1 MNQIDPRRSSVGR
14 PVSAITAIGVCAALW
29 TACGEA
35 EAEGGGPGG
44 FGDGMPPMPVDVA
57 TAVQDTAIDEITAT
71 GEIEAIQSI
80 ELRPEVD
87 GRIVEI
93 YVREG
98 VEVSRGR
105 PLFKV
110 DDAELTAQVARLEAE
125 RDLAAQAL
133 ARTHA
138 LLENDAASQAELEEA
153 EARARSSQA
162 NLDLTQVRLD
172 RTVVRAPFAGVV
184 GERLVSLG
192 DYVTS
197 ATRLVTLQTV
207 NPQRAAFDVPER
219 YAERLAVGQE
229 VTFRVAAV
237 SGRTFTGEVDF
248 VDPRVRLPARTI
260 MVKAVVMNRDR
271 VLRAGM
277 FIEARLATEVRPEAV
292 MIPEDAIL
300 PLETGFF
307 VWVVTPEGQATRR
320 PVEIGIR
327 TPGRVEILSGVEIGE
342 QVVTGGLER
351 LFEGGPVMA
360 RQPIQGELIGEEP
373 AGEEPDSTD
382 DEGASEAA
390 GSPGGEPPSDEEY
403 GLTPSESGS

>member
-1 MNQIDPRRSSVGR
+1 MTI
-14 PVSAITAIGVCAALW
+14 AAIGLCAALW
-29 TACGEA
+29 TACGDA
-35 EAEGGGPGG
+35 EAEGGAGG
-44 FGDGMPPMPVDVA
+44 FGGGMPPTPVDVA
-57 TAVQDTAIDEITAT
+57 TAMRDTAIDEITAT
-71 GEIEAIQSI
+71 GQIEAIQSI

-105 PLFKV
+105 ALFKV
-110 DDAELTAQVARLEAE
+110 DDGELTAQVARLEAE

-133 ARTHA
+133 ARTRA
-138 LLENDAASQAELEEA
+138 LLEEDAASQAELETA

-162 NLDLTQVRLD
+162 DLDLTQLRLD

-197 ATRLVTLQTV
+197 ATRLVWLQTV
-207 NPQRAAFDVPER
+207 NPQRAAFEVPER

-229 VTFRVAAV
+229 VNFGVAAV
-237 SGRTFTGEVDF
+237 RGRTFTGVVDF

-260 MVKAVVMNRDR
+260 VVKAVVPNRDR
-271 VLRAGM
+271 VLQAGM
-277 FIEARLATEVRPEAV
+277 FIEARLATEVRADAV

-320 PVEIGIR
+320 QVELGIR
-327 TPGRVEILSGVEIGE
+327 APGRVEILSGVEIGE

-351 LFEGGPVMA
+351 LFEGAPVMP
-360 RQPIQGELIGEEP
+360 RQPIAGELVGEEGSPEGGEQP
-373 AGEEPDSTD
+373 AGEGEPSPEDESPPD
-382 DEGASEAA
+382 DET
-390 GSPGGEPPSDEEY
+390 GGPPPS
-403 GLTPSESGS
+403 G

>member
-1 MNQIDPRRSSVGR
+1 
-14 PVSAITAIGVCAALW
+14 
-29 TACGEA
+29 
-35 EAEGGGPGG
+35 
-44 FGDGMPPMPVDVA
+44 MPPMPVDVA

-71 GEIEAIQSI
+71 GAIEAIQSI

-105 PLFKV
+105 ALFKV

-133 ARTHA
+133 ARARA
-138 LLENDAASQAELEEA
+138 LLAEDATSQAELEGA

-162 NLDLTQVRLD
+162 DLDLTQLRLD

-207 NPQRAAFDVPER
+207 NPQRAAFEVPER
-219 YAERLAVGQE
+219 YAERLAVGQQ
-229 VTFRVAAV
+229 VKFGVAAV
-237 SGRTFTGEVDF
+237 RGRTFTGNVDF
-248 VDPRVRLPARTI
+248 VDPSVRFPARTI
-260 MVKAVVMNRDR
+260 LVKAVVPNRER
-271 VLRAGM
+271 VLQAGM
-277 FIEARLATEVRPEAV
+277 FIEARLATEVRPDAV

-300 PLETGFF
+300 PLEMGFF

-320 PVEIGIR
+320 EVELGIR
-327 TPGRVEILSGVEIGE
+327 APGRVEILSGVEIGE

-351 LFEGGPVMA
+351 LSEGAPVMP
-360 RQPIQGELIGEEP
+360 RQPIQGELVGQE
-373 AGEEPDSTD
+373 
-382 DEGASEAA
+382 
-390 GSPGGEPPSDEEY
+390 GSPGGEEQPAGEEEPSPEGEPPGEPPPGDET
-403 GLTPSESGS
+403 GD

>member
-1 MNQIDPRRSSVGR
+1 MNQIDFSRSSRGR
-14 PVSAITAIGVCAALW
+14 PVSAFAAIGMCAALW

-35 EAEGGGPGG
+35 EAEGGPGG
-44 FGDGMPPMPVDVA
+44 FGNGMPPMPVDVA

-98 VEVSRGR
+98 MAISRGR

-125 RDLAAQAL
+125 RDLATQAL
-133 ARTHA
+133 ARTRA
-138 LLENDAASQAELEEA
+138 LLEDDATSQAELEEA

-162 NLDLTQVRLD
+162 SLDLTQVRLD
-172 RTVVRAPFAGVV
+172 RTVVRAPFGGVV

-207 NPQRAAFDVPER
+207 NPQRAAFEVPER
-219 YAERLAVGQE
+219 HAERLAVGQQ
-229 VTFRVAAV
+229 VNFRVAAV
-237 SGRTFTGEVDF
+237 SERTFTGEVDF

-260 MVKAVVMNRDR
+260 MVKAVVPNRDR
-271 VLRAGM
+271 VLKAGM
-277 FIEARLATEVRPEAV
+277 FIEVRLATEVRPDAV

-320 PVEIGIR
+320 QVELGIR
-327 TPGRVEILSGVEIGE
+327 TPGSVEILNGVEVGE

-351 LFEGGPVMA
+351 LFEGGPVMP

-373 AGEEPDSTD
+373 
-382 DEGASEAA
+382 
-390 GSPGGEPPSDEEY
+390 PGGEGPPGEGPAAEE
-403 GLTPSESGS
+403 PPPESGS

>member
-1 MNQIDPRRSSVGR
+1 MNKIGSGRTLLRERASSIIAA
-14 PVSAITAIGVCAALW
+14 SLCAMMW
-29 TACGEA
+29 TACGDA
-35 EAEGGGPGG
+35 EAEGGAG
-44 FGDGMPPMPVDVA
+44 FGGGMPPMPVDVA
-57 TAVQDTAIDEITAT
+57 TAARDTAIDEITAT

-105 PLFKV
+105 ALFKV

-133 ARTHA
+133 ARTRE
-138 LLENDAASQAELEEA
+138 LLAEDAASQAELEEA

-162 NLDLTQVRLD
+162 DLDLAQVRLD
-172 RTVVRAPFAGVV
+172 RTVVRAPFAGIV

-207 NPQRAAFDVPER
+207 NPQRAAFEVPER
-219 YAERLAVGQE
+219 YAERLAVGQQVNFE
-229 VTFRVAAV
+229 VAAV
-237 SGRTFTGEVDF
+237 RGRTFTGEVDF

-260 MVKAVVMNRDR
+260 VVKAVVPNRDR
-271 VLRAGM
+271 TLQAGM
-277 FIEARLATEVRPEAV
+277 FIEARLATEVRPDAV
-292 MIPEDAIL
+292 MVPEDAIL

-307 VWVVTPEGQATRR
+307 VWVVTPEGPVTRR
-320 PVEIGIR
+320 QVEIGIR
-327 TPGRVEILSGVEIGE
+327 TPGKVEISSGVEVGE
-342 QVVTGGLER
+342 QVVIGGLER
-351 LFEGGPVMA
+351 LFEGAPVMP
-360 RQPIQGELIGEEP
+360 RQPTQGEGVGDSAGGGPPQGGSPQGGSRQPDPAEGESAP
-373 AGEEPDSTD
+373 AGSDQE
-382 DEGASEAA
+382 
-390 GSPGGEPPSDEEY
+390 GGEGD
-403 GLTPSESGS
+403 G